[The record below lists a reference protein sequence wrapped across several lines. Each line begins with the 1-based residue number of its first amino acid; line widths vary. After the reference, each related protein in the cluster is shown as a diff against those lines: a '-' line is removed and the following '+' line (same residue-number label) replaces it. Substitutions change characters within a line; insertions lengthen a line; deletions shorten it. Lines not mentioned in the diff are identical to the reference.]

1 MNVAKYPSLH
11 IVAPEN
17 KTTQPSRQSYQ
28 HRKPDRGFMLIFE
41 ALQFGQEKSFEY
53 VVGLGYLS
61 LQQGITSQTL
71 SQIKQRS
78 ANPGIN
84 NHLK

>member
-17 KTTQPSRQSYQ
+17 KTIQPSQSYQ
-28 HRKPDRGFMLIFE
+28 QKPDRGFMLIFE
-41 ALQFGQEKSFEY
+41 ALQFGQEESFEY